1 MEGLEMF
8 VCLLNEPR
16 HAKWDKKQKNHIQV
30 IFLVPF
36 VLTRAY
42 S

>member
-8 VCLLNEPR
+8 VCLLTEST
-16 HAKWDKKQKNHIQV
+16 HAKWDKKHQKHIQG

-36 VLTRAY
+36 VLKHANF
-42 S
+42 